1 MEKQPINIIDS
12 AGDILKALQLGG
24 LVTTWSGDKINSMV
38 IEWGTLGFNWG
49 RPVFVCY
56 VRQSRF
62 TREMLD
68 SNPEFTINLPVNEYD
83 KRIIRVCGSKSGRD
97 TDKVA
102 ELGLTLIGGSKVS
115 APAIKEVP
123 LTLECKV
130 IYRQEQDHTLLPM
143 TLQKRFYP
151 DIPTRNHDNAEDEH
165 IVYFGE
171 IVDAYLLK
179 ERE

>member
-1 MEKQPINIIDS
+1 
-12 AGDILKALQLGG
+12 
-24 LVTTWSGDKINSMV
+24 MV

-49 RPVFVCY
+49 RPVFACY

-68 SNPEFTINLPVNEYD
+68 SNPEFTINLSTQECD
-83 KRIIRVCGSKSGRD
+83 KRIISICGTKSGRD
-97 TDKVA
+97 IDKVA
-102 ELGLTLIGGSKVS
+102 TLGFTLIDGNKVS
-115 APAIKEVP
+115 VPAIKEMP

-130 IYRQEQDHTLLPM
+130 IYRQEQEYSRLPI
-143 TLQKRFYP
+143 TLQERFYP
-151 DIPTRNHDNAEDEH
+151 DTQARNHDNAEDEH

-179 ERE
+179 E